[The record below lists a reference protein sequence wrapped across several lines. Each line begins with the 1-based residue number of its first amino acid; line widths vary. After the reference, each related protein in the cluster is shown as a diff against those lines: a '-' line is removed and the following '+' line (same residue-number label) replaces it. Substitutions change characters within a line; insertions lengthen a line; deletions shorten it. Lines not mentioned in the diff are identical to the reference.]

1 MKAFFGMFFSAI
13 DGVFKLAAG
22 AVGLIGFGFLLVVIY
37 FIGKLF
43 FTVSSLDD
51 DSGMNA
57 QKEALQNPTV
67 TQEKVN
73 SVEPVLYQ
81 PQSDNYEIPAM
92 LNNQS
97 ASNQNVNVA
106 NKAPL
111 ELHEFKR
118 MYKKLCRGGGEISY
132 ENDDIGKIQCQTVSR
147 DLIVSLNYDKGDYRD
162 ITITM
167 NLGSKHLAPLTV
179 DFVESVKLSLGI
191 LGKNPEIANNFT
203 SLPLSPDWNKTT
215 LIKGVKFNIPD
226 KGGVERYGNYMLTI
240 TK

>member
-1 MKAFFGMFFSAI
+1 MKAFFGIIFSAI
-13 DGVFKLAAG
+13 DGIFKLAAG
-22 AVGLIGFGFLLVVIY
+22 AVGLIGFGFLLMVIY

-51 DSGMNA
+51 DSGLNA
-57 QKEALQNPTV
+57 QKEVLQNPTA

-73 SVEPVLYQ
+73 SVAPVLSP
-81 PQSDNYEIPAM
+81 PQKDSYEIPTM
-92 LNNQS
+92 LHNQS
-97 ASNQNVNVA
+97 ASNQNA
-106 NKAPL
+106 NDADKAPL
-111 ELHEFKR
+111 ELHDFKKL
-118 MYKKLCRGGGEISY
+118 YKKLCPGGEISY
-132 ENDDIGKIQCQTVSR
+132 ENDDVGKIQCQTVNR
-147 DLIVSLNYDKGDYRD
+147 DLMVSLNYDKSNYRD

-203 SLPLSPDWNKTT
+203 SLPLSPDWNKMT
-215 LIKGVKFNIPD
+215 LVKGVKFNIPD